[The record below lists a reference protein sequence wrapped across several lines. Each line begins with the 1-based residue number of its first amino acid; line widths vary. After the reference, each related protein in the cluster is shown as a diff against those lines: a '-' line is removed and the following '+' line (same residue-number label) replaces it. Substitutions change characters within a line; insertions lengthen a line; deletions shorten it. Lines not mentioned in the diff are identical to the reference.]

1 MSKEKIYDVIVIG
14 GGPSGLNTA
23 RLLADKGLDVIIL
36 EAKDSVGKDVIC
48 TGIVSKNTF
57 ERFNLSENSVLY
69 YVQKVEF
76 ISPSGNIV
84 RYKHP
89 FPFAS
94 VVDRKTFDNNLLELA
109 IKSGAELS
117 LNSKT
122 IDISYEKNF
131 MSVICTSPEVPKK
144 IVKGRFVVIATG
156 VDYKLNKNLGL
167 GYPKYFLRAVQGYFM
182 NGDNKNIKIL
192 INNNIAK
199 NGFGWI
205 VPIKNNLANVG
216 LITDGDPRKGF
227 DYIKDNIYSEPS
239 LYIPESLRYKPIAQ
253 GIVSKTYDDKVL
265 IVGEAAG
272 QIKTTTGGGLYFGL
286 LCSELASL
294 VITEAF
300 KKNDFSEERL
310 SMYEKEWKFL
320 ISKEIRV
327 GMAIR
332 KLCGRLNN
340 NQIEKI
346 FRVVKSDGFFDYI
359 AKNADFDWH
368 SMFVSDFY
376 KKISGF
382 LR

>member
-1 MSKEKIYDVIVIG
+1 
-14 GGPSGLNTA
+14 
-23 RLLADKGLDVIIL
+23 
-36 EAKDSVGKDVIC
+36 
-48 TGIVSKNTF
+48 
-57 ERFNLSENSVLY
+57 
-69 YVQKVEF
+69 
-76 ISPSGNIV
+76 
-84 RYKHP
+84 
-89 FPFAS
+89 
-94 VVDRKTFDNNLLELA
+94 
-109 IKSGAELS
+109 
-117 LNSKT
+117 
-122 IDISYEKNF
+122 
-131 MSVICTSPEVPKK
+131 
-144 IVKGRFVVIATG
+144 
-156 VDYKLNKNLGL
+156 
-167 GYPKYFLRAVQGYFM
+167 
-182 NGDNKNIKIL
+182 
-192 INNNIAK
+192 
-199 NGFGWI
+199 
-205 VPIKNNLANVG
+205 
-216 LITDGDPRKGF
+216 
-227 DYIKDNIYSEPS
+227 
-239 LYIPESLRYKPIAQ
+239 
-253 GIVSKTYDDKVL
+253 L